1 MKNIFESATMK
12 PRGYKNLNGFTLI
25 ELLVVISIIAILA
38 AMLLPALNKAREK
51 ARGAECASNL
61 KQLGL
66 ASAMY
71 INTYDDWIWCGDNG
85 TGYVPRF
92 WIGLLGPLSGIK
104 KEPQAF
110 SEFGRDGVLYC
121 RALSPKAKYPNLS
134 YAPDYHLHGK
144 PYQKRIG
151 AWKDPGTRL
160 SMVESIADGN
170 VAISRNYAKDRS
182 NPGSFSYLFSN
193 RHLGFGNVLY
203 LDGHVGKLKDVYQK
217 DLGSW

>member
-1 MKNIFESATMK
+1 MKRIFETANRKIQKERS
-12 PRGYKNLNGFTLI
+12 RNRFTLI
-25 ELLVVISIIAILA
+25 ELLIVIAIIAILA

-66 ASAMY
+66 ASSMY
-71 INTYDDWIWCGDNG
+71 INTYDDWVWCGDNG
-85 TGYVPRF
+85 AGYVPRF
-92 WIGLLGPLSGIK
+92 WIGLLGPLAGIR
-104 KEPQAF
+104 KEPQNI

-121 RALSPKAKYPNLS
+121 RSLDSKAKYPNLS

-144 PYQKRIG
+144 PYQNRIG
-151 AWKDPGTRL
+151 AWKSPGSRL
-160 SMVESIADGN
+160 SMVESTADGN
-170 VAISRNYAKDRS
+170 VTITRNYARDRS
-182 NPGSFSYLFSN
+182 NPGSFPYLFSP